1 MERPRLS
8 GEARRSLEE
17 RLRILE
23 KERIPRLERE
33 LAASGDPSTFAA
45 LHATREES
53 ALVQQTLSAA
63 VSLEELPHDPTV
75 VELGDRVTVRR
86 AGSSTQDRFTLVGEL
101 EARLDDSWVSVESP
115 LGSALLGS
123 RVGEAVEVSS
133 PGGRASYEVLEI
145 EARRK

>member
-1 MERPRLS
+1 VERPRLS

-45 LHATREES
+45 LQATREES
-53 ALVQQTLSAA
+53 ALVRQTLSAA

-133 PGGRASYEVLEI
+133 PGGLASYEVLEI

>member
-1 MERPRLS
+1 VERPRLS

-45 LHATREES
+45 LQATREES
-53 ALVQQTLSAA
+53 ALVRQTLSAA

-75 VELGDRVTVRR
+75 
-86 AGSSTQDRFTLVGEL
+86 S
-101 EARLDDSWVSVESP
+101 SWVT
-115 LGSALLGS
+115 G
-123 RVGEAVEVSS
+123 
-133 PGGRASYEVLEI
+133 
-145 EARRK
+145 